1 MIPPVLIVSADSAL
15 YGTFEDA
22 YEDVKKY
29 VFSTIISP
37 YTPQNMQAVL
47 ETLGNGGGNGATAG
61 AQIKGKPLQEVLKE
75 LIAAID
81 AFYS

>member
-1 MIPPVLIVSADSAL
+1 MTAYCRSSVTSSEAEEADGSCN
-15 YGTFEDA
+15 
-22 YEDVKKY
+22 V
-29 VFSTIISP
+29 
-37 YTPQNMQAVL
+37 QAVL
-47 ETLGNGGGNGATAG
+47 EKLGNGGGNGATAG

>member
-1 MIPPVLIVSADSAL
+1 M
-15 YGTFEDA
+15 
-22 YEDVKKY
+22 
-29 VFSTIISP
+29 
-37 YTPQNMQAVL
+37 
-47 ETLGNGGGNGATAG
+47 LGNGGGNGATAG